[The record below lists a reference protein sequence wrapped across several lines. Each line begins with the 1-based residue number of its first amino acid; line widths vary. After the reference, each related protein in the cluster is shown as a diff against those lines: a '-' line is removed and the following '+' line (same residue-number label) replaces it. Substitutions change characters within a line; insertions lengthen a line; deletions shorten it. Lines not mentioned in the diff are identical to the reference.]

1 MKTNG
6 VYASQ
11 CDGGHFQLVTEN
23 IWNVALKERKQR
35 KNCFTSLWLF
45 QRFPLVFQMDIY
57 TILLS
62 GRVWIF
68 FWFRSPFRFS
78 IFSVLSSWFACCP
91 IFVQVGSC
99 KRRIERV
106 LRPPSPMTFATL
118 WPLPSLPAF
127 GPGLDLITTWY
138 RLILR
143 KEDKF
148 SDLLLT
154 AVTSEVALLVSCG
167 YSGPS

>member
-1 MKTNG
+1 MEIQNSF
-6 VYASQ
+6 VEARL
-11 CDGGHFQLVTEN
+11 DFL
-23 IWNVALKERKQR
+23 
-35 KNCFTSLWLF
+35 LF
-45 QRFPLVFQMDIY
+45 PVPLSNFV
-57 TILLS
+57 
-62 GRVWIF
+62 
-68 FWFRSPFRFS
+68 PFS
-78 IFSVLSSWFACCP
+78 ILSSWFACCP

-99 KRRIERV
+99 KRHIERV
-106 LRPPSPMTFATL
+106 LRAPSPMTFATL

-127 GPGLDLITTWY
+127 RPGLDLITTWY